1 MHPAITIP
9 RLEPTSIIPVS
20 YDPEPTPLAAKGGAD
35 PELRTHQSYSDELSV
50 AQISRRRR
58 LIGRNDPGDPKPT
71 SIISASYEPR
81 HLALGREIGRD
92 EPRRVTPPR
101 SSRRAGRP
109 PNLTPRGRLNGKTG
123 MTVAPKDRRNRR
135 RDAEQVTGDAS
146 DIWPYRRKRHLRWAI
161 IFHYALTN

>member
-109 PNLTPRGRLNGKTG
+109 QISRRGG
-123 MTVAPKDRRNRR
+123 
-135 RDAEQVTGDAS
+135 
-146 DIWPYRRKRHLRWAI
+146 
-161 IFHYALTN
+161 